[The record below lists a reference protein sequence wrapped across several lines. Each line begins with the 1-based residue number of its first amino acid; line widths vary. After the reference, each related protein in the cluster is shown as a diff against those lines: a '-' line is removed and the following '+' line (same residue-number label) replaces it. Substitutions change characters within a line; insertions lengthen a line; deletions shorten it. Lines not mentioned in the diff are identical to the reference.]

1 MRKMDSLSA
10 FTDTLFS
17 PFSNTVGR
25 DRTFVSDTVLLKQD
39 SFA

>member
-17 PFSNTVGR
+17 PFNITAGRGNTLVF
-25 DRTFVSDTVLLKQD
+25 DNMPQEQD